1 MYNLVQYVEFDS
13 YSLYIQLYN
22 ENESSYGTSSQVE
35 PLLYDNY
42 MIFKLSRSANEMYN
56 IPASV
61 GLESI
66 YGTHN
71 NGQGIIFTIEP
82 RFVEPWEGTID

>member
-13 YSLYIQLYN
+13 YSLYIQLYD

-42 MIFKLSRSANEMYN
+42 MIFKLSRSSHEMY
-56 IPASV
+56 
-61 GLESI
+61 
-66 YGTHN
+66 N

>member
-1 MYNLVQYVEFDS
+1 MTGYVEFDS

-42 MIFKLSRSANEMYN
+42 MIFKLSRS
-56 IPASV
+56 SH
-61 GLESI
+61 
-66 YGTHN
+66 GTH

>member
-1 MYNLVQYVEFDS
+1 
-13 YSLYIQLYN
+13 
-22 ENESSYGTSSQVE
+22 
-35 PLLYDNY
+35 
-42 MIFKLSRSANEMYN
+42 MIFKLSRSAHEMYH
-56 IPASV
+56 IPVSV

-66 YGTHN
+66 YGTH